1 MKNIVDSVWKDE
13 PAEDL
18 TEQALLLVLIAL
30 ASVTAMKGL
39 ATAIRGVYN
48 PAPSDPVITS

>member
-39 ATAIRGVYN
+39 ATAIQGVYN
-48 PAPSDPVITS
+48 AAPSDPAITS

>member
-1 MKNIVDSVWKDE
+1 MKNLLGEAWQDD

-48 PAPSDPVITS
+48 PAPSDPAITS